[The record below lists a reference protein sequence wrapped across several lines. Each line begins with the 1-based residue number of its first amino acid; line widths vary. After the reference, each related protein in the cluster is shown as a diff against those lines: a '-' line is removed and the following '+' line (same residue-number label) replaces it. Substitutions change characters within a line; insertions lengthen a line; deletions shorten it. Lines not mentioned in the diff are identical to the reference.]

1 MLQPKIIHLLFF
13 RVNQIISELN
23 NAAILLCIDE
33 KMDCNESHSTGQS
46 TENCIA
52 WWPCFEKT

>member
-52 WWPCFEKT
+52 W